1 MSILFVTG
9 AELSVLSNVPATQT
23 MNNPLFLDPSPT
35 MNDLVEIDNKAVP
48 STAHNIVSDM
58 MSKHGGLVFTSN
70 IDSLH
75 EKSGIPSENI
85 YHIYGSV
92 KDNNL
97 IYPGE
102 FPEPFPVEME
112 DTYYGTAFTV
122 IIGTS
127 FDDPIPLYFIS
138 PTNPIILVAKDAN
151 PTLAI
156 LRELYPFPPPVS
168 FYEGDITVGIKKVQ
182 ELLKG
187 HTGAIPMPV
196 PMPTTTSSEGHALL
210 F

>member
-23 MNNPLFLDPSPT
+23 MNNPLFLDTPPT
-35 MNDLVEIDNKAVP
+35 MSQLVEMDNKAVP
-48 STAHNIVSDM
+48 SSAHSIVSGM
-58 MSKHGGLVFTSN
+58 MSEHGGLVFTSN
-70 IDSLH
+70 IDGLH
-75 EKSGIPSENI
+75 EKSGISSESI
-85 YHIYGSV
+85 YHIYGSI

-97 IYPGE
+97 IYPGN

-127 FDDPIPLYFIS
+127 FDDPTPLYFIS
-138 PTNPIILVAKDAN
+138 PTNPIIIVAKDAN

-168 FYEGDITVGIKKVQ
+168 FYEGDITLGIKKVQ

-187 HTGAIPMPV
+187 HTGAIPMP
-196 PMPTTTSSEGHALL
+196 MSITTSSEGHALL